1 MNNKIRAGTSH
12 RQPHL
17 SEIQADPTSGELGA
31 SLTRGRAL
39 QADGGR
45 VSMLE

>member
-12 RQPHL
+12 RQSHL
-17 SEIQADPTSGELGA
+17 SEIRADPTSGEVGA
-31 SLTRGRAL
+31 SSTRGRAL
-39 QADGGR
+39 QADAGR